1 MCETGVHWRVFDP
14 RENILLQVKMLHGEK
29 ETVKI
34 SMEEG
39 LFHGRDDTGLENM
52 VSVRW

>member
-29 ETVKI
+29 ETVKP
-34 SMEEG
+34 
-39 LFHGRDDTGLENM
+39 DDFLKLKIKYLK
-52 VSVRW
+52 

>member
-34 SMEEG
+34 SMGEG